1 MASSIPTPPAPNKV
15 VAVLG
20 LARSGLAAVEA
31 LHNSGAVVWAWD
43 DAEPARAKVPEPLL
57 SDLHQADWSK
67 ATALVMSPGIPTTFP
82 KPNSIAAA
90 AKAAGIQLIS
100 DI

>member
-1 MASSIPTPPAPNKV
+1 MARATRIPDVANKV

-43 DAEPARAKVPEPLL
+43 DAETARANVPKPLL
-57 SDLHQADWSK
+57 SALHKSAWWK
-67 ATALVMSPGIPTTFP
+67 AAALVMSPAIRTTFP
-82 KPNSIAAA
+82 KPNPGAAA
-90 AKAAGIQLIS
+90 AKAAALPLIS
-100 DI
+100 GI